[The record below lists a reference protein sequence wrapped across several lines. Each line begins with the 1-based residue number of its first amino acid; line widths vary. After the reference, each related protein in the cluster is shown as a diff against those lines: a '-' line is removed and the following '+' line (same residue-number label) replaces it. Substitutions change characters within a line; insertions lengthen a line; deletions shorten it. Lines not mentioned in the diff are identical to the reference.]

1 MSRFDGEAAVPPGFT
16 PDQRRTLSRLAA
28 ASGPMRCP
36 ACGGPISR
44 NDVEPAHRVSY
55 VRHRVWLIC
64 ADCRRSAAVDVLA
77 DR

>member
-1 MSRFDGEAAVPPGFT
+1 
-16 PDQRRTLSRLAA
+16 
-28 ASGPMRCP
+28 MRCP